1 MLQLSDAVELEAKLF
16 RGFAD
21 RSRLSILLAL
31 QKGPKTVSEIVAATG
46 LTQPNA
52 SNHLA
57 CLRECALV
65 RAEPKGR
72 HVEYSLSDDRIDI
85 ILVTARGLLAD
96 VAAEIHA
103 CAKYGTSRKTLH
115 G

>member
-1 MLQLSDAVELEAKLF
+1 MLSLSTGVELEAKLF

-21 RSRLSILLAL
+21 PSRLSILSAL
-31 QKGPKTVSEIVAATG
+31 QDGPKTVTELVAATG
-46 LTQPNA
+46 LSQPNT

-65 RAEPKGR
+65 RGEPDGR
-72 HVEYSLSDDRIDI
+72 HVRYKLTDPRIGK
-85 ILVTARGLLAD
+85 ILQSVRGLLVD
-96 VAAEIHA
+96 VADDIRD
-103 CAKYGTSRKTLH
+103 CVNYGKRPRN

>member
-1 MLQLSDAVELEAKLF
+1 MLRLTDTVELEAKLF

-21 RSRLSILLAL
+21 RSRLAILLAL
-31 QKGPKTVSEIVAATG
+31 KDGSKTVGEIVAVTG
-46 LTQPNA
+46 RGQPNA

-57 CLRECALV
+57 CLRECGLV
-65 RAEPKGR
+65 RSRPQGR
-72 HVEYSLSDDRIDI
+72 HVVYSLSDARVGV
-85 ILVTARGLLAD
+85 LLKTARSLLAD

-103 CAKYGTSRKTLH
+103 CTNVPTRG

>member
-1 MLQLSDAVELEAKLF
+1 MLPLVSAVELEAKLF

-21 RSRLSILLAL
+21 PSRLAILAAL
-31 QKGPKTVSEIVAATG
+31 QDGPMTVTQLVAATG
-46 LTQPNA
+46 LSQPNT

-65 RAEPKGR
+65 RGVPDGR
-72 HVEYSLSDDRIDI
+72 HVRYGLSDPRIGK
-85 ILVTARGLLAD
+85 LLQMARGLLVD
-96 VAAEIHA
+96 VADEVRD
-103 CAKYGTSRKTLH
+103 CVNYAKRARH